1 MPRSARNKVI
11 SLTQT
16 EKKGRENKER
26 IADEIRQAMDTYD
39 HIWVLDV
46 ENMRN
51 QFLKEIRQAWQGSRI
66 LFGRTK
72 LMQKVIGH
80 SAEDEYLENS
90 HQLSSVVKGDVGLLF
105 TDEEPQVVRD
115 YFESFIK
122 KDFARSGQVSPLEFT
137 VPEGVVYSTG
147 GQVKPEDDVPMVHS
161 LESAVRQLGMPTR
174 LDKGKVILAVPF
186 TVCRKGQTL
195 DSKQA
200 RLLKQFGV
208 ACSQFSITL
217 MGHYSKKDA
226 TFESQA

>member
-1 MPRSARNKVI
+1 MI

-26 IADEIRQAMDTYD
+26 IADEIRQAMDTYE
-39 HIWVLDV
+39 HVWVLDV

-90 HQLSSVVKGDVGLLF
+90 HKLSSVVKGDVGLLF
-105 TDEEPQVVRD
+105 TNEGPQVVRE
-115 YFESFIK
+115 YFESFVK
-122 KDFARSGQVSPLEFT
+122 KDFSRAGQLSPLEFT
-137 VPEGVVYSTG
+137 VPKGVVYSTG
-147 GQVKPEDDVPMVHS
+147 GQVKPEDDVPMAHS
-161 LESAVRQLGMPTR
+161 LEPTVRQLGMPTR
-174 LDKGKVILAVPF
+174 LDKGKVILAAPY
-186 TVCRKGQTL
+186 TVCREGQTL

-208 ACSQFSITL
+208 ACSKFSVTL
-217 MGHYSKKDA
+217 MGHYFKKDA
-226 TFESQA
+226 SFESHA